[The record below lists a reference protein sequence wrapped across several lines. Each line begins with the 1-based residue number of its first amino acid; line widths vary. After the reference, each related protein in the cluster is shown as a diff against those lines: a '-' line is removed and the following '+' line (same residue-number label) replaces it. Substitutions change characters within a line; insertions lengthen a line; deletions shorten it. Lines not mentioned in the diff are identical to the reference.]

1 VPDLPTLYA
10 RSARTAPL
18 WLLAFVVL
26 GLALTA
32 CGTGRTPHALLELA
46 GPTMGT
52 TYSIKVVDPP
62 AHLHRDTL
70 AALVEAELT
79 DLLQKLSTYDPAS
92 ELSRFNQS
100 RETDWIDASE
110 ELVEVLGEARQVS
123 ELTDGAFDV
132 TVGPLV
138 DLWGFGPELTGDRIP
153 TAAEIAVLQAGL
165 GFRNIEVR
173 AAPPAIRKLHP
184 DTRIDLSAIAK
195 GYAVDRLA
203 LLLESRGISSYLV
216 EIGGELRGRG
226 HNPSGDH
233 WRIGIERPVAGERA
247 VHDVITIDN
256 VGVATS
262 GDYRNYFEKDG
273 QRFSHTIDPHTGR
286 PVTHTLAAVTVISPQ
301 TMRADAMATALMVLG
316 PDAGYTLADRE
327 GLAALFV
334 VRSADGFVDRHT
346 SAYTTHRFDRKT

>member
-1 VPDLPTLYA
+1 MPSPAPTWPV
-10 RSARTAPL
+10 RTA
-18 WLLAFVVL
+18 LLRRLVL
-26 GLALTA
+26 IVTGLALTA
-32 CGTGRTPHALLELA
+32 CGTGHMQHEMLELS
-46 GPTMGT
+46 GPSMGT

-70 AALVEAELT
+70 MALVEAELNG
-79 DLLQKLSTYDPAS
+79 LLQKLSTYDPAS
-92 ELSRFNQS
+92 ELSRFNQR
-100 RETDWIDASE
+100 RETDWIDAST
-110 ELVEVLGEARQVS
+110 ELVEVLTEARQVS
-123 ELTDGAFDV
+123 ELTGGAFDV

-153 TAAEIAVLQAGL
+153 TDAEIEARRVGL

-173 AAPPAIRKLHP
+173 TAPPAIRKLHP

-203 LLLESRGISSYLV
+203 LLLESRGIASYLV

-226 HNPSGDH
+226 HNQAGDH
-233 WRIGIERPVAGERA
+233 WRIGIERPSAGERA
-247 VHDVITIDN
+247 VHDAIRIDN

-262 GDYRNYFEKDG
+262 GDYRNYFEQDG
-273 QRFSHTIDPHTGR
+273 QRFAHTIDPHTGR
-286 PVTHTLAAVTVISPQ
+286 PATHRLAAVTVISPQ

-327 GLAALFV
+327 GLAALFI
-334 VRSADGFVDRHT
+334 VRSADGFVDRYT
-346 SAYTTHRFDRKT
+346 PAYRTHRIERKT